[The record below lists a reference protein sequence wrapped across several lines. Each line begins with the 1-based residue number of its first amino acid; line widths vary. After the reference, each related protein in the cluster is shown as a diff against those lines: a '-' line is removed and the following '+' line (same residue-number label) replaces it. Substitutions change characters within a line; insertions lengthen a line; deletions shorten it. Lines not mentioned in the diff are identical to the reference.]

1 MTLIVGLSCTLV
13 RTSLQ
18 LMSHITQGFRID
30 NKHNKYYCEN
40 TKRNE
45 MWHLTLST
53 LVKFIN
59 IEEETLFTLQ
69 GSKEMK

>member
-1 MTLIVGLSCTLV
+1 
-13 RTSLQ
+13 
-18 LMSHITQGFRID
+18 MSHITQGFRID

-40 TKRNE
+40 TKRNK

-69 GSKEMK
+69 GSKKWNKSSQKQRNLRDKRT